1 MYEVGK
7 CRLREILRSKR
18 MSQVK
23 LAELTGYSKQQINN
37 WINRQHIVGVMGLE
51 ALRTI
56 AEALNLDSPYEL
68 YEMKYVPHKVP
79 HSPEEA
85 ASD

>member
-7 CRLREILRSKR
+7 CRLREILKSKR
-18 MSQVK
+18 MSQVN

-56 AEALNLDSPYEL
+56 AEALHLDSPYEL
-68 YEMKYVPHKVP
+68 YEMNKVP
-79 HSPEEA
+79 SKALPSPEEA
-85 ASD
+85 TSD

>member
-1 MYEVGK
+1 MYEVGR
-7 CRLREILRSKR
+7 CRLREILKSKR
-18 MSQVK
+18 MTQVK

-37 WINRQHIVGVMGLE
+37 WINRQHVVGVMGLE

-56 AEALNLDSPYEL
+56 SEALNLDSPYEL
-68 YEMKYVPHKVP
+68 YEMKKVP

-85 ASD
+85 ASE